1 MYFDLQFLLSPT
13 KNLEGLEEPD
23 KKEEIDLI
31 VQQLPSDKSSGPDG
45 FNGDFLKKCWQKLAQ
60 DFYDLCQGF
69 YEGRIYMQSIN
80 GSHIVLVPK
89 KDNSSKVG
97 DFRPISLLSSSVK
110 LLTKLLAYR
119 LQKIILG
126 IIHKNQCEFIRERNI
141 QDYLAWAFEYL
152 YLCKTSKKEI
162 VFLKLDFEK
171 AFDRFEHKAIMEVLQ
186 HKGFGVKWQ

>member
-13 KNLEGLEEPD
+13 KNLEGLEEPF

-80 GSHIVLVPK
+80 GSHIVLVPE

-126 IIHKNQCEFIRERNI
+126 IIHKNQYEFIRERNI
-141 QDYLAWAFEYL
+141 QDYLAWVFE
-152 YLCKTSKKEI
+152 
-162 VFLKLDFEK
+162 
-171 AFDRFEHKAIMEVLQ
+171 
-186 HKGFGVKWQ
+186 

>member
-89 KDNSSKVG
+89 KG
-97 DFRPISLLSSSVK
+97 
-110 LLTKLLAYR
+110 
-119 LQKIILG
+119 
-126 IIHKNQCEFIRERNI
+126 
-141 QDYLAWAFEYL
+141 
-152 YLCKTSKKEI
+152 
-162 VFLKLDFEK
+162 
-171 AFDRFEHKAIMEVLQ
+171 
-186 HKGFGVKWQ
+186 

>member
-162 VFLKLDFEK
+162 VFLKLYFEK
-171 AFDRFEHKAIMEVLQ
+171 AFDRIEHKAIMEVLQ